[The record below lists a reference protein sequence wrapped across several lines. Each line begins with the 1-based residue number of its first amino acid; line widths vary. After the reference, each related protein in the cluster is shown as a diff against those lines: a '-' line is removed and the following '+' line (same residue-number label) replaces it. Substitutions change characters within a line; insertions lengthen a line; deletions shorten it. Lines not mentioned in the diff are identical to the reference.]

1 MAINWPT
8 PGFKGRTFKLCV
20 LTRWDF
26 NFCVRSS
33 PLRGRRRRMK
43 EKKRKKERKQREN
56 SCFVCC
62 TRCAWQRTATRTKT
76 HQHKCFSQTLHN
88 YTSTHCHIPR
98 SGELRMQ
105 KLKSHLVRTQSLNVL
120 LLKSG
125 VGQYIAIHATLTAR
139 KFFLAYF
146 YPSSPFTCIFSK
158 TSPNFFLCWPAE

>member
-1 MAINWPT
+1 MAIYWPT
-8 PGFKGRTFKLCV
+8 SGFKRRTFKLCV

-76 HQHKCFSQTLHN
+76 HQHKCFGLH
-88 YTSTHCHIPR
+88 S
-98 SGELRMQ
+98 
-105 KLKSHLVRTQSLNVL
+105 VL
-120 LLKSG
+120 LGNRSHKNCVARRQNSSSAHLDKRRKQLHVSWNSRFDL
-125 VGQYIAIHATLTAR
+125 LTAPKALSR
-139 KFFLAYF
+139 CFGKQHGLV
-146 YPSSPFTCIFSK
+146 
-158 TSPNFFLCWPAE
+158 LCLRYNGT